1 MLSISIQRNKHLQGK
16 ETRDKKDERT
26 MTLKEIQKNL
36 LKTERTV
43 AMDQELKEIMKY
55 NDFNEYD
62 QAIRRANARK
72 PKKPLKIHG
81 NNFDL
86 ITSEKDQVNISKFF
100 QKLFSSKVT
109 IMLIPSKKM
118 DPPFTPDESRKHQEN
133 LKTTKLSNQMEFTQN
148 ILGKELANYSLI
160 SLIKQVR
167 LEIIRRIS
175 DQEF

>member
-1 MLSISIQRNKHLQGK
+1 
-16 ETRDKKDERT
+16 

-43 AMDQELKEIMKY
+43 AMDQELKEIKKCK
-55 NDFNEYD
+55 DFNEYY
-62 QAIRRANARK
+62 QAMHRANARK
-72 PKKPLKIHG
+72 PKKPLKSHG
-81 NNFDL
+81 NNFNL

-109 IMLIPSKKM
+109 MMLIPPEKM

-133 LKTTKLSNQMEFTQN
+133 LRTTKLSNQMKFTQN

>member
-1 MLSISIQRNKHLQGK
+1 
-16 ETRDKKDERT
+16 
-26 MTLKEIQKNL
+26 
-36 LKTERTV
+36 
-43 AMDQELKEIMKY
+43 MDQELKEIKKY
-55 NDFNEYD
+55 NEYY
-62 QAIRRANARK
+62 QAIPRVHARK

-81 NNFDL
+81 NNFNL

-109 IMLIPSKKM
+109 MMLIPPGKM

-133 LKTTKLSNQMEFTQN
+133 LKTTKLSYQMQFTQN